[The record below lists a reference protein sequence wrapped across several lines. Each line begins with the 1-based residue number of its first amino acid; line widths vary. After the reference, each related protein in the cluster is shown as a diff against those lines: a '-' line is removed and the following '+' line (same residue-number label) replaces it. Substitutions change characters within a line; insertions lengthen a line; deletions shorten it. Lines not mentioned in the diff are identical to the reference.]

1 MSKINFMKNQTRY
14 IAKLIVCVVT
24 PFLMGSCADDFFDK
38 NPLDAVSD
46 NTFWKTRGDAEL
58 ALTGCYHAGSGWDGE
73 NFWLP
78 RGLLYL
84 DLMAGNGSEK
94 ELIPDRVTDGTLTS
108 AYWVTEGY
116 WRSAYA
122 QITACNNFLEK
133 IGNVEM
139 DEEEKQV
146 MISEVRTLRA
156 YYYMNLAI
164 FFGDVP
170 LVTQLLTIAEANS
183 VFQAPRNEV
192 FDFVEKE
199 LKESAE
205 ILPPTRPD
213 SENGRITAGAAL
225 AILGRAQLFNKK
237 WEDAKNT
244 YRKIMDAGAY
254 QIAPEYSELFWER
267 GEFSKE
273 IILSS
278 QFQQDTYSHVLL
290 QYLYPETW
298 GGWHQFSPYN
308 ELVKAY
314 ECIDGKTT
322 EESPLFD
329 PDNPYDNRDPRLDYT
344 IMISDRTV
352 FKGVTYV
359 SRPDSNS
366 PDRFNKYNWSGYCI
380 NKFMDPDFDANLM
393 NYGGNWSIIRY
404 PEVLLGYLE
413 AHLESGGAIDQ
424 GILDQTVNLVRQRSS
439 VQMPAVTTTNPAELR
454 EIIRRERRVEFAF
467 EGLRYFDILR
477 WGIAAEELN
486 RQFTGMKLTNDPDNY
501 TAFDVDDEGYL
512 LYQRRNFKEGI
523 NELWPIPLSE
533 REINT
538 HLNQNTGYQQR

>member
-1 MSKINFMKNQTRY
+1 MKNWNQY
-14 IAKLIVCVVT
+14 IKMKRMMVCAIYALLLT
-24 PFLMGSCADDFFDK
+24 GCSDDFFDK

-46 NTFWKTRGDAEL
+46 NTFWKTKEDAQL
-58 ALTGCYHAGSGWDGE
+58 ALVGCYNSGNEWAGE
-73 NFWLP
+73 NFWVP

-94 ELIPDRVTDGTLTS
+94 ELLPDRVTDGTLTS
-108 AYWVTEGY
+108 DYWITQGY
-116 WRSAYA
+116 WRNSYA
-122 QITACNNFLEK
+122 QITTCNNFLEN
-133 IGNVEM
+133 IENVEM
-139 DEEEKQV
+139 EETEKDMMV
-146 MISEVRTLRA
+146 SEVRTIRA
-156 YYYMNLAI
+156 YHYLNLAV

-170 LVTQLLTIAEANS
+170 LVTRVLNIEEANS
-183 VFQAPRNEV
+183 VSQTSRNEV
-192 FDFVEKE
+192 FDFVVQE
-199 LKESAE
+199 LQESAPH
-205 ILPPTRPD
+205 LPGNRPD
-213 SENGRITAGAAL
+213 DERGRITSGAAL
-225 AILGRAQLFNKK
+225 AILGRAQLFNEE
-237 WEDAKNT
+237 WESAMNT
-244 YRKIMDAGAY
+244 YREIIDSGFY
-254 QIAPEYSELFWER
+254 GLSSSFQELFWER
-267 GEFSKE
+267 GEFSNE

-278 QFQQDTYSHVLL
+278 QYQQDVYGHVLL

-314 ECIDGKTT
+314 ECVDGKTT

-329 PDNPYDNRDPRLDYT
+329 PDNPYENRDPRLYYT

-352 FKGVTYV
+352 FKGRTFI
-359 SRPDSNS
+359 SRPDSDS

-380 NKFMDPDFDANLM
+380 HKFMDPDFDASLM

-413 AHLESGGAIDQ
+413 AYLESGNAINQ
-424 GILDQTVNLVRQRSS
+424 GILDETINLVRQRDD
-439 VQMPAVTTTNPAELR
+439 VNMPAVTTMDPAELR

-486 RQFTGMKLTNDPDNY
+486 RQYTGMKLTNSPENY
-501 TAFDVDDEGYL
+501 ADFPVDDQGYL
-512 LYQRRNFKEGI
+512 IYQERNFKEGI

-533 REINT
+533 MEINPN
-538 HLNQNTGYQQR
+538 LVQNPGY